1 MPFCPPESIPCVTTY
16 TVVVEPDKAG
26 SRLDR
31 FLADSL
37 PDLSRTRLQ
46 SLITAGRVSHGEGT
60 AVDPA
65 MRVRPGQAFAVTV
78 PPLPPEM
85 PQPQAIPLDVVYED
99 EHLLVVDKPAGLVV
113 HPGAGNPDGTLVN
126 ALLAHTGGRLSSIGA
141 PLRPGIVHRIDKDTS
156 GLLVVAKTDAAH
168 RDLAVQF
175 ARHSVER
182 TYHAIVAGQPRPPEG
197 KIIRAIAR
205 GPDRIRMTTV
215 ERGGK
220 SAVTYYRT
228 MVAYGACASLVQC
241 RLATGRTHQIR
252 VHMAF
257 IGHPIVGDPVY
268 GKRGMALAQGTDGA
282 VPRLSRQALH
292 ACLIGFRHPH
302 TFETLRFQSAMPSDI
317 NELIKTLESL

>member
-1 MPFCPPESIPCVTTY
+1 MPPHPPENIPKGTTY

-31 FLADSL
+31 LLADSL

-46 SLITAGRVSHGEGT
+46 ALITGGRVASGHGT
-60 AVDPA
+60 ADDPA
-65 MRVRPGQAFAVTV
+65 MRVRPGQAFTVTV
-78 PPLPPEM
+78 PPQPPEM

-99 EHLLVVDKPAGLVV
+99 EHLLVIDKPAGLVV

-126 ALLAHTGGRLSSIGA
+126 ALLAHTAGKLSSIGA

-168 RDLAVQF
+168 RDLAEQF

-182 TYHAIVAGQPRPPEG
+182 AYHAIVAGQPRPPSG
-197 KIIRAIAR
+197 KIMRAIAR
-205 GPDRIRMTTV
+205 GPDRVRMTTV

-220 SAVTYYRT
+220 PAVTYYRT
-228 MVAYGACASLVQC
+228 MVAYGARASLVEC

-257 IGHPIVGDPVY
+257 IGHPIVGDAVY
-268 GKRGMALAQGTDGA
+268 GKGGTRLAQRNISAAPGF
-282 VPRLSRQALH
+282 SRQALH
-292 ACLIGFRHPH
+292 ACLIGFRHPD
-302 TFETLRFQSAMPSDI
+302 TFATLRFQSAMPTDI
-317 NELIKTLESL
+317 NILIRTLECL